1 MELCRTT
8 RDQNAARAGGEKI
21 GVLSLGAS
29 NHMAVVTA
37 LRHWGIEEK
46 SVTIMRAGGISER
59 LAALQSRLIDAT
71 VLIPPETRRARKLG
85 IPILLELTD
94 LFSYAMIKRQF
105 RAWTAEVAVHELSM
119 HTHERESM
127 TLILN
132 NDDVQ
137 SVLTMRI

>member
-1 MELCRTT
+1 
-8 RDQNAARAGGEKI
+8 
-21 GVLSLGAS
+21 
-29 NHMAVVTA
+29 MAVVTA

-94 LFSYAMIKRQF
+94 LFSYAMI
-105 RAWTAEVAVHELSM
+105 T
-119 HTHERESM
+119 
-127 TLILN
+127 I
-132 NDDVQ
+132 
-137 SVLTMRI
+137 RIVSGVDRGSSGPRTVNAHP